1 MKNIE
6 SFDTF
11 INEMY
16 SGPADGAKY
25 VKSFNDKQSNL
36 GYFPNA
42 VGSEEGS
49 PGNPAVGEDVSMMS
63 DRLGDIEPEAY
74 PSSGGQDFKV
84 TQPGSA
90 QLSTNPAS
98 LSRPI
103 Q

>member
-1 MKNIE
+1 
-6 SFDTF
+6 
-11 INEMY
+11 
-16 SGPADGAKY
+16 
-25 VKSFNDKQSNL
+25 
-36 GYFPNA
+36 
-42 VGSEEGS
+42 
-49 PGNPAVGEDVSMMS
+49 MMS